1 MCVYTYICIHTYI
14 CMYTYIYAKVYTF
27 IYTHTHKHISPPQK
41 KIYPQNMQASH
52 HKGELFNIW
61 NYYKL
66 EGISCKIAGSLS
78 QEWDNFRDAKVAV
91 LQ

>member
-1 MCVYTYICIHTYI
+1 
-14 CMYTYIYAKVYTF
+14 MYTYIYAKVYTF
-27 IYTHTHKHISPPQK
+27 IHTHTYTYISPPK

-52 HKGELFNIW
+52 YKGELFNIW

-78 QEWDNFRDAKVAV
+78 QEWDNFRDTKVAV

>member
-1 MCVYTYICIHTYI
+1 MQKCIHL
-14 CMYTYIYAKVYTF
+14 
-27 IYTHTHKHISPPQK
+27 YTHTHIHISPPQ

-52 HKGELFNIW
+52 YKGELFNIW

-78 QEWDNFRDAKVAV
+78 QEWDNFRDTKVAV

>member
-1 MCVYTYICIHTYI
+1 MHVYIHICKSVYIYIHTHI
-14 CMYTYIYAKVYTF
+14 YIYL
-27 IYTHTHKHISPPQK
+27 PPP

-52 HKGELFNIW
+52 YKGELFNIW